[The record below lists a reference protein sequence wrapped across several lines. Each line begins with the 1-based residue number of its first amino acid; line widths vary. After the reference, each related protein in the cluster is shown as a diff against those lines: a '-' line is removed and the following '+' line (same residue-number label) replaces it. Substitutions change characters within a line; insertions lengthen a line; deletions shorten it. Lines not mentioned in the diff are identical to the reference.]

1 MKFMFTL
8 MLLAVIAL
16 PAKALDIPQSVADVS
31 NIHHPNE
38 QHFTAGQPSATQLD
52 AFHQLGVRH
61 LVDLRPPEEAP
72 ELNGAAQTSRAGLAY
87 YHIPIAGGD
96 DLTRDHVAVLD
107 TILERIDGEKT
118 VLHCASSNRVG
129 AMMALHAAWHKGM
142 SHEEALQLGRD
153 YGMTSLESHVVERLN
168 NY

>member
-1 MKFMFTL
+1 MKFVFPL
-8 MLLAVIAL
+8 ILLAAIAL
-16 PAKALDIPQSVADVS
+16 PAQATDIPESVADVS

-38 QHFTAGQPSATQLD
+38 QHFTGGQPTAEQLN
-52 AFHQLGVRH
+52 AFRELGVRH

-107 TILERIDGEKT
+107 TILERIGGEKA

-129 AMMALHAAWHKGM
+129 AMMALHAAWHEGM
-142 SHEEALQLGRD
+142 SQEDALQLGRD
-153 YGMTSLESHVVERLN
+153 YGMTSLESHVVKQLN
-168 NY
+168 N